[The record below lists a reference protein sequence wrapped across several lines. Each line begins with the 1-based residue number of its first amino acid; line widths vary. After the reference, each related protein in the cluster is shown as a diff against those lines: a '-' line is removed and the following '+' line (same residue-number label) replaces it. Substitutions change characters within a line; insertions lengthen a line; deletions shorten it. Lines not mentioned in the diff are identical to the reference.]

1 MEKNISSY
9 ELEQS
14 NNKKYILTSSLIND
28 KLKLTTQDSDSQT
41 FTGTFSLSDLCNIS
55 QYFKNIKNIEQVQN
69 YLNRIIEKQMVEIS
83 QNEFSAQIIV
93 HLINSDSIIIP
104 LANKIE
110 NNNYNYMY
118 NQSEYIDKN
127 SNPITQTTNNYS
139 NISYDYTT
147 NQFINNNA
155 SEFIIKS
162 PKKSNMN
169 INTQTLY
176 TNTEF
181 PSTNIGQNNINTQ
194 NNMIF
199 NAEFSNLTYNKMN
212 NANNKNFIDN
222 ARPKTPTNQNII
234 PNNNIKKAKTKI
246 RKEKEK
252 ANIKPKREI
261 ISKEIKQL
269 TERVENYINEI
280 DSFKKEKSNLIED
293 AKKLKME
300 NEKLR
305 AQVKDFKSLIK
316 EYQVQSESLKNQFD
330 AIQNSILSSGKKNTD
345 IKKIKEQYDKE
356 NLELKNNLDK
366 ISSENSDL
374 KTKISKLEKDLKKEK
389 INKEKEI
396 NNIKKEFKKDK
407 NVDK

>member
-1 MEKNISSY
+1 MEKNITSY

-155 SEFIIKS
+155 SDYYQISQKIKYEYKYS
-162 PKKSNMN
+162 
-169 INTQTLY
+169 
-176 TNTEF
+176 
-181 PSTNIGQNNINTQ
+181 
-194 NNMIF
+194 
-199 NAEFSNLTYNKMN
+199 
-212 NANNKNFIDN
+212 
-222 ARPKTPTNQNII
+222 NII
-234 PNNNIKKAKTKI
+234 YQHG
-246 RKEKEK
+246 
-252 ANIKPKREI
+252 
-261 ISKEIKQL
+261 ISF
-269 TERVENYINEI
+269 Y
-280 DSFKKEKSNLIED
+280 
-293 AKKLKME
+293 
-300 NEKLR
+300 
-305 AQVKDFKSLIK
+305 
-316 EYQVQSESLKNQFD
+316 
-330 AIQNSILSSGKKNTD
+330 
-345 IKKIKEQYDKE
+345 
-356 NLELKNNLDK
+356 
-366 ISSENSDL
+366 
-374 KTKISKLEKDLKKEK
+374 
-389 INKEKEI
+389 
-396 NNIKKEFKKDK
+396 
-407 NVDK
+407 